1 MTLGVMPV
9 LRYRG
14 LFRAHEVIDAS
25 YDFIEIAK
33 WVQIL
38 WKPSSPHVATGRPV
52 R

>member
-1 MTLGVMPV
+1 MTLGVMRA

-33 WVQIL
+33 WV
-38 WKPSSPHVATGRPV
+38 KFCGNRRPHM
-52 R
+52 